1 MKKFI
6 GLFLG
11 LFAWLCLS
19 GQNTIGIPRIQNF
32 SKLEYKGGSQVWSI
46 TQDAQGRMYFANDE
60 GLLTYDGTY
69 WRIHPLPNKTN
80 LRSVAID
87 QSGRVFVGG
96 QGELGYFLADKAG
109 QFEYTSLIPLL
120 PKEQR
125 NFADIWD
132 IEILNDVI
140 FFRVSDRLILKF
152 QNERFSSYPPPSSWV
167 FMKQVN
173 GKLYA
178 QDQRNGLYTFKSQR
192 WLPITGSQVLNGQ
205 LVSGIFKNEEGSLTV
220 LRNDYRAYNLK
231 GDTLS
236 PRSDFAPHPFKDNIF
251 RAIPLNNSELAITTI
266 SNGCLITDLRGNIIQ
281 KIDRQEG
288 LKTNNVICIFQ
299 DRNGNLWTGLSNGIA
314 HIAYNSAFKYIT
326 PDLEKDVSVYSTLL
340 FKNRLWLGTSNGVF
354 VTTLSSTTGDMSF
367 QKGSFQK
374 IPNTGGQTWRVS
386 EVNDKL
392 LIAHTNGLFQ
402 IEGNESAARQIS
414 REPGW
419 LFLPTSSL
427 YPVSHLLTGTYSGL
441 KKLSFDG
448 IQFSD
453 RGNLK
458 GTYESL
464 RFLTQDNEGF
474 FWASHPFRGIYRLK
488 VDIDSMRYTTELFTE
503 KDGLPSILDN
513 HVFSIR
519 NNVVFATQ
527 KGIYEFQP
535 AKRTFV
541 RAAFLDSILGERPIR
556 YLTEDDEGRIWFI
569 SGKELGVYDLQS
581 RKDNRPVI
589 NMFPEITGKILSGFE
604 QVYPYNKKNIFI
616 ASDIGLIHLNYEKYV
631 AGTSN
636 TGILINQIR
645 ARGERDSILFSGYIT
660 QQPSALLKVS
670 PKLHFALNS
679 IHIEYSTPAFAGQES
694 IRYRLKLDGYE
705 ENWSEWTSKTDKDYA
720 NLPAGSYTF
729 RVQSKDGLG
738 HISEET
744 SFDFQ
749 ILPPWYQ
756 SILAKLIYCLL
767 AILII
772 FFIRRHQQR
781 KLLRQK
787 QLFEEK
793 QRQMEIMHQLEMEK
807 NEKEIIRLQNRQLE
821 NEVLLKTKELA
832 DTSMHLA
839 ERQEALLKVKESLQ
853 RLYRNTNN
861 NHDIRKTLL
870 LLSDI
875 ERNDE
880 NWEKFASHFDEIN
893 NNLFHNLR
901 KVHPKLTNTDM
912 KLCAYLEL
920 KLSSKEIAQM
930 MNISVRGV
938 EIARYRLRKKLQ
950 LQTEDSITDYLQQFK
965 KND

>member
-1 MKKFI
+1 
-6 GLFLG
+6 L
-11 LFAWLCLS
+11 
-19 GQNTIGIPRIQNF
+19 
-32 SKLEYKGGSQVWSI
+32 Y
-46 TQDAQGRMYFANDE
+46 
-60 GLLTYDGTY
+60 
-69 WRIHPLPNKTN
+69 
-80 LRSVAID
+80 
-87 QSGRVFVGG
+87 VF
-96 QGELGYFLADKAG
+96 K
-109 QFEYTSLIPLL
+109 
-120 PKEQR
+120 
-125 NFADIWD
+125 N
-132 IEILNDVI
+132 
-140 FFRVSDRLILKF
+140 
-152 QNERFSSYPPPSSWV
+152 
-167 FMKQVN
+167 
-173 GKLYA
+173 
-178 QDQRNGLYTFKSQR
+178 QR
-192 WLPITGSQVLNGQ
+192 WLPVTGSQLLNGQ
-205 LVSGIFKNEEGSLTV
+205 LVSGIFNIEEGSLTRV
-220 LRNDYRAYNLK
+220 RNDFKAFKLK

-236 PRSDFAPHPFKDNIF
+236 PRADFASHSFKDNIF
-251 RAIPLNNSELAITTI
+251 RTIPLNNRELAIATI
-266 SNGCLITDLRGNIIQ
+266 ANGCLITDLKGNIIQ

-299 DRNGNLWTGLSNGIA
+299 DRNGNIWTGLSNGIA
-314 HIAYNSAFKYIT
+314 HIAYNSAFKYIS

-340 FKNRLWLGTSNGVF
+340 LKRKLWLGTSNGVF
-354 VTTLSSTTGDMSF
+354 VTSLSSIEGDISF

-374 IPNTGGQTWRVS
+374 IPNTSGQTWRLS

-402 IEGNESAARQIS
+402 LGDNASTARQIS

-419 LFLPTSSL
+419 LFQPTSSL
-427 YPVSHLLTGTYSGL
+427 YPVSALLTGTYSGL

-448 IQFSD
+448 EQFTD
-453 RGNLK
+453 KGNLK

-464 RFLTQDNEGF
+464 RFLTQDTDGF
-474 FWASHPFRGIYRLK
+474 FWASHPFRGIYRLN
-488 VDIDSMRYTTELFTE
+488 VDIDSMRYTSELFTE
-503 KDGLPSILDN
+503 KEGLPSLLDN

-519 NNVVFATQ
+519 NRVVFATQ

-535 AKRTFV
+535 SKRTFI
-541 RAAFLDSILGERPIR
+541 RAAFLDSILGDRPIR
-556 YLTEDDEGRIWFI
+556 YLSEDDEGRIWFV
-569 SGKELGVYDLQS
+569 SGKELGVVDPQS
-581 RKDNRPVI
+581 SSDKRPTVRI
-589 NMFPEITGKILSGFE
+589 FPEITGKILSGFE
-604 QVYPYNKKNIFI
+604 QVYPFNKKNIFI
-616 ASDIGLIHLNYEKYV
+616 ASDIGLIHLNYEKYIN
-631 AGTSN
+631 GIPHP
-636 TGILINQIR
+636 GILINQIR
-645 ARGERDSILFSGYIT
+645 ARGESDSLLFSGYVV
-660 QQPSALLKVS
+660 QQPSSSLQLF
-670 PKLHFALNS
+670 PKLPFSLNS

-694 IRYRLKLDGYE
+694 IRYRLKLDGSE
-705 ENWSEWTSKTDKDYA
+705 ERWSEWTSKTDKDYS

-729 RVQSKDGLG
+729 RVQAKDGLG
-738 HISEET
+738 HVSEET
-744 SFDFQ
+744 SFSFQ

-756 SILAKLIYCLL
+756 SSLANLIYFLL
-767 AILII
+767 TLAVVFL
-772 FFIRRHQQR
+772 IRRHQQR

-787 QLFEEK
+787 KLFEEK

-901 KVHPKLTNTDM
+901 KVHPKLTTTDM

-920 KLSSKEIAQM
+920 RLSSKEIAQM

-950 LQTEDSITDYLQQFK
+950 LQTDYSITVYLQQLK
-965 KND
+965 KNDS